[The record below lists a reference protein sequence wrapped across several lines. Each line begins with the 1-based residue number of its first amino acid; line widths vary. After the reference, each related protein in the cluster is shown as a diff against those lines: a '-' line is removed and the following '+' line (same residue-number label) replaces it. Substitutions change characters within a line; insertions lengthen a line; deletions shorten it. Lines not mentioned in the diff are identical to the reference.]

1 MEIIEMNDLFDI
13 SDTDDLPK
21 EIAEELVVNTRDP
34 FELNINQL
42 FLLARDQGLD
52 QLNIDQITVAY
63 YRQFVKNTFNAESKS
78 RKQIALKISNMIRGH
93 KPLIESIPERKG
105 VYRLK
110 KDGTKIRFKR
120 NLGSLIHTEQP

>member
-1 MEIIEMNDLFDI
+1 MNDLFDI

-63 YRQFVKNTFNAESKS
+63 YRQFVKNTFNIGAVEVCRILLKYDSSKI
-78 RKQIALKISNMIRGH
+78 IATIKH
-93 KPLIESIPERKG
+93 
-105 VYRLK
+105 
-110 KDGTKIRFKR
+110 
-120 NLGSLIHTEQP
+120 